1 MNGKCLLLAWIQ
13 KFLLDKKYIE
23 SISMGYAALQLKI
36 MKTSILLK
44 YILVGCKMKQN
55 LNDRLQFAISV
66 CSIIQNKICSL
77 IIVAFLEIHMGFR
90 NLFSFPIYLYFTLP
104 WGIVFWSTAWC
115 STFFLCYSVNELTI
129 LTVAEIVAKT
139 LGFFIKVDFFYFFI
153 FYTQNGWEHFL
164 NLQYFPCPFFCACLF
179 VLTQS
184 HHLLALFLTNCN
196 GLIPNM
202 CCQWIVCWHIWQ
214 YYHLLQS
221 LINFS
226 VFILW
231 KFNKQTSNLE
241 KEMSARCVG

>member
-1 MNGKCLLLAWIQ
+1 MIGKCLLLAWIQ

-55 LNDRLQFAISV
+55 LNDQLQFAISV

-139 LGFFIKVDFFYFFI
+139 LGFFIKVDFFYYFFFTYKMDGNI
-153 FYTQNGWEHFL
+153 FWTFSTSL
-164 NLQYFPCPFFCACLF
+164 APSFVLVCLF
-179 VLTQS
+179 
-184 HHLLALFLTNCN
+184 LLSLIIFWHCSWLIVMDWFLTCVVN
-196 GLIPNM
+196 GLFAGISDN
-202 CCQWIVCWHIWQ
+202 ITI
-214 YYHLLQS
+214 YFSLL
-221 LINFS
+221 
-226 VFILW
+226 
-231 KFNKQTSNLE
+231 
-241 KEMSARCVG
+241 

>member
-1 MNGKCLLLAWIQ
+1 
-13 KFLLDKKYIE
+13 
-23 SISMGYAALQLKI
+23 
-36 MKTSILLK
+36 
-44 YILVGCKMKQN
+44 
-55 LNDRLQFAISV
+55 
-66 CSIIQNKICSL
+66 
-77 IIVAFLEIHMGFR
+77 MGFK
-90 NLFSFPIYLYFTLP
+90 NLFSFPIYLYFTLL
-104 WGIVFWSTAWC
+104 WGIIFWSTNSWC
-115 STFFLCYSVNELTI
+115 SAYTSILSLLFCKWAHYLNSCWDCCKNSRFLHLS
-129 LTVAEIVAKT
+129 
-139 LGFFIKVDFFYFFI
+139 GFFFFYI
-153 FYTQNGWEHFL
+153 QNGWEYFL